1 MLNEVVY
8 EGNMSKVYKLYDNLF
23 FRQANLEIRDQCN
36 SGFVVLDNC
45 TAIIDYPVQS
55 PDHEILDEAEKI
67 TGKPVKY
74 FLITHAH
81 CDHVTG
87 FKSLH
92 RDDVQLI
99 TRFNGINQLYLEGYP
114 VPKIYNAIEKSDEI
128 VLDGHKFLLTVPD
141 TVTHSPWDMLIGIP
155 EHGIVFT
162 GDMVALEKNMFFHSS
177 NLDGWIEA
185 VEKLC
190 ASDWK
195 YFARGHG
202 SIIGHEELNGTLEY
216 LKLLWEARDWQRSHN
231 ENVTDKSVARA
242 DVMLSAPLA
251 NTISKL
257 LKYADAHN
265 VARQIN
271 QLYYKLRM
279 ETSFRG

>member
-1 MLNEVVY
+1 MY
-8 EGNMSKVYKLYDNLF
+8 EGNMSKVFKLYDNLY

-36 SGFVVLDNC
+36 SGFLILDNC
-45 TAIIDYPVQS
+45 TAIIDYPVQA

-92 RDDVQLI
+92 RDDINLI
-99 TRFNGINQLYLEGYP
+99 TRLSSINQLYLEGYP
-114 VPKIYNAIEKSDEI
+114 VPKVEYAVEKSEEI
-128 VLDGHKFLLTVPD
+128 ELDGHKISFTVPAE
-141 TVTHSPWDMLIGIP
+141 TAHSPWDLLIGIP
-155 EHGIVFT
+155 EHSIVFT

-177 NLDGWIEA
+177 NLDGWLQA
-185 VEKLC
+185 MDDLC

-195 YFARGHG
+195 YIARGHG
-202 SIIGHEELNGTLEY
+202 PIIEHAGLEQTRNY
-216 LKLLWEARDWQRSHN
+216 LKLLWDARKWQRDHN
-231 ENVTDKSVARA
+231 ENVTDTSVANA
-242 DVMLSAPLA
+242 DKMLSKPLA
-251 NTISKL
+251 ETVNEL
-257 LKYADAHN
+257 LKYSDAHN

-271 QLYYKLRM
+271 QLYYKLRT
-279 ETSFRG
+279 ETSYKG